1 MVVHNPFAGK
11 TGRREY
17 VWVLM
22 RGSVGLSGTA
32 VLASLFLVTP
42 VMATGT
48 PSSDLKVEDCD
59 WLGQADQKAI
69 GTAP

>member
-1 MVVHNPFAGK
+1 MVVHSPLGGR

-17 VWVLM
+17 VWVLL
-22 RGSVGLSGTA
+22 LSRFLSATA

-42 VMATGT
+42 VMAAGN
-48 PSSDLKVEDCD
+48 SSPDLKVEDCD